1 MTQIET
7 ETEHRAPAKRVISL
21 GRAKVA
27 GLACLPLVLFALGF
41 ARFAAGRAALT
52 GLSVAGMN
60 VAGLSAAE
68 LEQRIEVRARALAK
82 QPLRLRIADKEAALT
97 PAELG
102 LELAPAASAERTLAV
117 GRNAGVFLNAW
128 RYARSFWA
136 KEQVPG
142 VVRVDQARLDAALGG
157 LEAKLIEDPPFPGGI
172 EVERGIPKA
181 VPPRSGRK
189 IARRAAQREL
199 ERAVAA
205 GGTATVVALPS
216 ETFAPTLA
224 PGTLERNVALAR
236 AALNGP
242 VVLIAGER
250 RLAIEP
256 ADLGDLLRSQLQG
269 SELGLSVDAARLDT
283 WLASRRA
290 TLEAPARDASF
301 EVSVR
306 DEVKIVAGEPGVRLV
321 AEEVALALWQAA
333 QRDGRQGELPL
344 RREPLPSRSTEQAE
358 QLGIKR
364 LVGSFTTRHPCCQ
377 RRVDNIHRIATLLDG
392 LVVEPGQTVSVNAVV
407 GPRTQKNGF
416 VLAPG
421 IEDGEMVDSV
431 GGGVSQFATTFFN
444 ALFHA
449 GYDIIE
455 RQPHTYWFPRYP
467 MAHEATLSWP
477 KPDIVFK
484 NDSNAGLLVKTSFTK
499 TTITVKLYGDTGGR
513 KVTSSVSERR
523 EIVRPAVELLP
534 NREIEPDEEKVK
546 DGGMIGWSV
555 IASRTVTFA
564 DGTKKEEKRKV
575 TYKPKARR
583 VEVHPCRIPDGEPGA
598 TGERCPEP
606 VDADETNAEAAPVQA
621 AE

>member
-7 ETEHRAPAKRVISL
+7 PTEAHAPAKRVISL

-27 GLACLPLVLFALGF
+27 GLACLPLLLFALGF
-41 ARFAAGRAALT
+41 ARFELGRAALA
-52 GLSVAGMN
+52 GLSIAG
-60 VAGLSAAE
+60 VDAGGRSAAE
-68 LEQRIEVRARALAK
+68 LEARIQARASALTK
-82 QPLRLRIADKEAALT
+82 QPFNVRIADKQAVLT

-102 LELAPAASAERTLAV
+102 IELVALASAERALAV
-117 GRNAGVFLNAW
+117 GRNAGFFPNVW

-136 KEQVPG
+136 KEQVLG
-142 VVRVDQARLDAALGG
+142 VVRVDRARLDAALDGI
-157 LEAKLIEDPPFPGGI
+157 EAKLIEDPPFLGGI
-172 EVERGIPKA
+172 EVERGVPRPA
-181 VPPRSGRK
+181 PPRSGRK
-189 IARRAAQREL
+189 IARRAAQQQL
-199 ERAVAA
+199 ERAVAQ
-205 GGTATVVALPS
+205 GGSVPVIALPT

-236 AALNGP
+236 VALNGR
-242 VVLIAGER
+242 VVLAAGAR
-250 RLAIEP
+250 RLEIEP
-256 ADLGDLLRSQLQG
+256 ADLGNLLRTQRQG
-269 SELGLSVDAARLDT
+269 DELGLSIDAARLEA

-290 TLEAPARDASF
+290 ALEAPARDAGF
-301 EVSVR
+301 EVSPR
-306 DEVKIVAGEPGVRLV
+306 DEVKVIAGEPGVRLV
-321 AEEVALALWQAA
+321 AEDIALALWQAA
-333 QRDGRQGELPL
+333 QRADKQGELPL

-377 RRVDNIHRIATLLDG
+377 RRVENIHRIATLVDG
-392 LVVEPGQTVSVNAVV
+392 LVVEPGQTVSLNAVV
-407 GPRTQKNGF
+407 GPRTAKNGF

-421 IEDGEMVDSV
+421 IEDGEMVDTV

-467 MAHEATLSWP
+467 MGHEATLSWP

-484 NDSNAGLLVKTSFTK
+484 NDSSAGLLVKTSFSK

-523 EIVRPAVELLP
+523 EIVKPAVELLP

-606 VDADETNAEAAPVQA
+606 VDAEETNAEAPAQS
-621 AE
+621 E